1 MKSLTVR
8 KNIKRS
14 HNKRSHNKRSH
25 NKRSHNKRRSN
36 KRRSH
41 KKRHTYK
48 KNYKGGVRMK
58 YNPLYAEHTH
68 TSFSALMRMIDKS
81 TISTLSYDSLSGFV
95 FKITVNEE
103 DYEPEFFSLNDK
115 GTALSIPV
123 KQLVL
128 KIVIIESVPVVKPY
142 ELIPKSGDYILKRGE
157 TYEKFENEAKTQ
169 QYIYKGTIK
178 PSGKPICPG
187 IVDLSFFY
195 QYESLLFLT
204 KLSQKTN
211 SADKTTRHILNFLKN
226 KHLGMIA
233 MELADNTMAL
243 NDILKYKQPPIPA
256 NLYVKGFCM
265 AVAEILILFIK
276 NEYVHCDLHLGN
288 VLVEQYNISEVDTDD
303 YIPKV
308 KLIDFGNI
316 LDLTSISSDIKKF
329 YSTLFGADA
338 DADADYAEI
347 SNLDVTDLWYDD
359 DEKGLI
365 SEKFTKI
372 IRFIARIDYAKNYA
386 TYYSAYGDYIKKPQM
401 MEILN
406 SLYGGEDNA
415 REFYMNPYFGISG
428 KTIEYYQLIH
438 YFFVTLTKVPIGAR
452 NSLSK
457 LAIERMVTDKK
468 IFSITVADDIPP
480 HRRIN
485 EEYKQPAPE
494 TSRSASESAPSP
506 KRQRV

>member
-14 HNKRSHNKRSH
+14 HNIKRIHNIK
-25 NKRSHNKRRSN
+25 
-36 KRRSH
+36 RSH

-48 KNYKGGVRMK
+48 KKFKGGVRMF
-58 YNPLYAEHTH
+58 YNPAYANQD
-68 TSFSALMRMIDKS
+68 SFSALMRMIDKS

-211 SADKTTRHILNFLKN
+211 SADKTTRHILNFLQN
-226 KHLGMIA
+226 KHLGMIS

-316 LDLTSISSDIKKF
+316 LNLTSIDLVIKEF
-329 YSTLFGADA
+329 YSTLFGANTDV
-338 DADADYAEI
+338 DYAEI
-347 SNLDVTDLWYDD
+347 SNLDVTDLYYD

-468 IFSITVADDIPP
+468 IFSITAADANPY
-480 HRRIN
+480 RRIN

-494 TSRSASESAPSP
+494 TSRSASESAPFP
-506 KRQRV
+506 KRHRV